1 MRTFAAAF
9 AALVFLC
16 CIENPGR
23 AQDTFPSKP
32 VRLLVPFAA
41 GTSDS
46 VARIVGQKMS
56 DLLGQPVVIENKPGA
71 NGILASDFVARQKP
85 DGYTIQVC
93 LNSTHGLASLFT
105 KDVPFDP
112 FRDFTM
118 IGGMV
123 SSAFALFVHSSVPA
137 NTMPEVLEFV
147 KNNPQKRSVGSGGVG
162 SLPHIA
168 VELLNQSSKLGFQ
181 HVAYR
186 GGGPAMNDLVAGHIP
201 MLFATIGTA
210 MEFVQAGRIKMI
222 AVMGDKRLPGM
233 PNLPAIGET
242 VPGFDLPD
250 ALVGLCGP
258 ADMPAPIVARL
269 NQALVDSLK
278 APDIAAQLQKIS
290 MDPAIMSPQE
300 FRSRMQKDFEVF
312 KRVTA
317 AAGIKPE

>member
-1 MRTFAAAF
+1 MRKLVTAL
-9 AALVFLC
+9 AALAFGC
-16 CIENPGR
+16 GIGST
-23 AQDTFPSKP
+23 AQAQEVYPSKP
-32 VRLLVPFAA
+32 VRLIVPFAA

-46 VARIVGQKMS
+46 VARIVGNKLS
-56 DLLGQPVVIENKPGA
+56 DLLGQPVVIENKPGG

-93 LNSTHGLASLFT
+93 LNSTHGLVSLFT

-137 NTMPEVLEFV
+137 STMPEVLEYV
-147 KNNPQKRSVGSGGVG
+147 KNNPQKRSVGSGGTG

-168 VELLNQSSKLGFQ
+168 VELLNQSTKLGFQ

-222 AVMGDKRLPGM
+222 ALMGDKRLPSL

-258 ADMPAPIVARL
+258 PGLPQPVVARL
-269 NQALVDSLK
+269 TGDLAKALKFPEIRD
-278 APDIAAQLQKIS
+278 QLGKIS
-290 MDPAIMSPQE
+290 MDPAIMDSEQ
-300 FRSRMQKDFEVF
+300 FRARMQKDFEVF
-312 KRVTA
+312 KRVTS

>member
-1 MRTFAAAF
+1 MRKLAIAIAALAF
-9 AALVFLC
+9 ACVSSA
-16 CIENPGR
+16 R
-23 AQDTFPSKP
+23 SQDSYPSKP
-32 VRLLVPFAA
+32 VRLIVPFAA

-46 VARIVGQKMS
+46 VARIVSQKLS
-56 DLLGQPVVIENKPGA
+56 ELLGQPVVIENKPGA

-93 LNSTHGLASLFT
+93 LNSTHGLVSLFT

-118 IGGMV
+118 IGGVV
-123 SSAFALFVHSSVPA
+123 SSAFALLVHSSVPA

-147 KNNPQKRSVGSGGVG
+147 KNNPQRRSVGSGGVG

-168 VELLNQSSKLGFQ
+168 VELLNQSTKLGFQ

-222 AVMGDKRLPGM
+222 AVMGDKRLPDM

-250 ALVGLCGP
+250 ALLGLCGP
-258 ADMPAPIVARL
+258 PDMPAPIVTRL
-269 NQALVDSLK
+269 GQDLATALKS
-278 APDIAAQLQKIS
+278 PEIAAQLGKLA
-290 MDPAIMSPQE
+290 MDPAILGPEQ
-300 FRSRMQKDFEVF
+300 FRARMQKDFEIF
-312 KRVTA
+312 KRVTT
-317 AAGIKPE
+317 AAGIRPE

>member
-1 MRTFAAAF
+1 MRKFAIAL
-9 AALVFLC
+9 AALALAC
-16 CIENPGR
+16 GSIGAAR
-23 AQDTFPSKP
+23 SQDAYPSKP
-32 VRLLVPFAA
+32 IRLIVPFAA

-46 VARIVGQKMS
+46 VARIVGQKLS

-71 NGILASDFVARQKP
+71 NGILASDYVAHQKP

-93 LNSTHGLASLFT
+93 LNSTHGLVSLFT

-112 FRDFTM
+112 FKDFTM
-118 IGGMV
+118 IGGVV

-137 NTMPEVLEFV
+137 NTMPELLEFV
-147 KNNPQKRSVGSGGVG
+147 KNTPQRRSVGSGGVG

-168 VELLNQSSKLGFQ
+168 VELLNQSTKLDFK

-186 GGGPAMNDLVAGHIP
+186 GGGPAMNDVVAGHIP

-210 MEFVQAGRIKMI
+210 MEFVQSGRIKMI
-222 AVMGDKRLPGM
+222 AVMGDKRLPTM

-269 NQALVDSLK
+269 SRDLATTLK
-278 APDIAAQLQKIS
+278 TPEIAAQLDKLS
-290 MDPAIMSPQE
+290 MDPAIMGPEQ
-300 FRSRMQKDFEVF
+300 FRARMQKDFEIF
-312 KRVTA
+312 KRVTT
-317 AAGIKPE
+317 AAGIHPE